1 MQLIYWFCAFQQW
14 LEQCTNARAWW
25 GCRHFGQVFVDIN
38 ILRQSKSLTGSAN
51 RLRYLARTTSKTRL
65 RLLYCRLC
73 PPPKILQSAFPK
85 KSCLFKELPLNRSG
99 PFCYFPKILSF
110 FTNPFLLLYNLRQV
124 VIRNADSGKVVWK
137 NVLCNCISAPYNNAT
152 FHYYRAARFFQLNIY
167 FHIIW
172 DNNAYDGQVM
182 GLKGRRVHMIEELT
196 ETIISFQRWAFVIIV
211 MIQEC
216 IVNPKLFTRLIAYV
230 ELQDQ

>member
-1 MQLIYWFCAFQQW
+1 MHFSSGLN
-14 LEQCTNARAWW
+14 NAPMLGPGEVVGTSGRYLLRW
-25 GCRHFGQVFVDIN
+25 RN

-73 PPPKILQSAFPK
+73 PPPRILQSQFPK
-85 KSCLFKELPLNRSG
+85 KSCLFKESPLNRSC
-99 PFCYFPKILSF
+99 PFCYFPQILSF
-110 FTNPFLLLYNLRQV
+110 FTNPILFLFNLRQV

-137 NVLCNCISAPYNNAT
+137 NVLCNCISAPYNN
-152 FHYYRAARFFQLNIY
+152 FHYYRAARFFQLNIC

-172 DNNAYDGQVM
+172 DNNVYDGQVM

-211 MIQEC
+211 IRNLLWIQNC
-216 IVNPKLFTRLIAYV
+216 LR
-230 ELQDQ
+230 DW

>member
-1 MQLIYWFCAFQQW
+1 MHFSSGLN
-14 LEQCTNARAWW
+14 NAPMLGPGEVVGTSGRYLLRW
-25 GCRHFGQVFVDIN
+25 RN

-51 RLRYLARTTSKTRL
+51 RLSYLARTTSKTRL

-73 PPPKILQSAFPK
+73 PPPRILQSQFPK
-85 KSCLFKELPLNRSG
+85 KSCLFKELPLNRSC
-99 PFCYFPKILSF
+99 PFCYFPQILSF
-110 FTNPFLLLYNLRQV
+110 FTNPFLFLYNLRQV

-137 NVLCNCISAPYNNAT
+137 NVLCNCISAPYNN
-152 FHYYRAARFFQLNIY
+152 FHYYRAARFFQLNIC

-172 DNNAYDGQVM
+172 DNNVYDGQVM

-211 MIQEC
+211 IRNLLWIQNC
-216 IVNPKLFTRLIAYV
+216 LR
-230 ELQDQ
+230 DW